1 MSLTHRDTCTPPA
14 CCSGS
19 PGGTDT
25 RNKMGRLAQ
34 DGCRKKGATYGVW
47 KDCAGSD
54 VDVRKLMGLNKAK
67 MAQAM
72 AAEPSWD
79 AAEPHWLPGFP
90 PHHYLPPCLVVVEV
104 H

>member
-1 MSLTHRDTCTPPA
+1 MTLALHPHVVQDRLEEQTQE
-14 CCSGS
+14 
-19 PGGTDT
+19 T
-25 RNKMGRLAQ
+25 RW
-34 DGCRKKGATYGVW
+34 DGQLGMDAAKKGATYGVW
-47 KDCAGSD
+47 KGCAESD
-54 VDVRKLMGLNKAK
+54 ADVRELMGLNEAK

-79 AAEPHWLPGFP
+79 AAEPHRLPRFP